1 MTTYFVMPGEMLS
14 GIVLDP
20 PDTELVAF
28 GGTAV
33 DTTIHGGIQDDAGAA
48 TGTTIYTGYQYV
60 EPGGVASNTMMY
72 GGAQFVFAGGTAI
85 ATTINGGA
93 QDDFGTAIGTI
104 INGGGVE
111 FVEAGAV
118 ASGTVNNGGTQYVN
132 DGGTARDTT
141 MNGGVQIVFAG
152 GTVIATTINGGAQD
166 DFGTAIGTIINAG
179 RFEFVEAG
187 GVASGTVINAGTQDV
202 FAGGSAANTA
212 IYGGLQLVEAGA
224 IASGTA
230 IHGGNQAVMAG
241 ATASGAI
248 ISGGFQ
254 DDFGSTIG
262 TTINSSGTEIVEAG
276 ASAAGTIINGGLQD
290 DIGAATSTTINGGMQ
305 RVEIG
310 ATATNTTVNG
320 GFQDDYGS
328 AIGTTINR
336 GGTEVIEQ
344 GGTATGT
351 VIAGGTQG
359 VSGTASNTTI
369 SAGLQRIEFRG
380 IATSTTINGGFQD
393 DYGSATGTTV
403 NAGAAQIVE
412 FGAIANNTVIN
423 GGLEYVNAGGIANGV
438 TFAGHTGTLQLRDPA
453 SLTGTISGWQRGDEI
468 DFLNGQ
474 VTSAAISGSTLQ
486 VTMSGGQSFSY
497 HLAGQESGTIVQLS
511 FGSQLRLV
519 AKAPPAVTESLVNDT
534 GISNTDRV
542 TSNPALAGSGDA
554 NATVHFT
561 IDGTPLAAT
570 VTADAFGNWR
580 YTPAGLADGTHT
592 IVTSETDA
600 AGQTGAA
607 SLTFILDIDTNVTP
621 TFVVAGGAPV
631 VGIANL
637 NAISFAVA
645 GLDDETGTTTFS
657 DGLHSVTVA
666 VSGNGTFTANLST
679 LNAPTITSTLTVGDV
694 AGNTFVAAGNL
705 LAIDSGPT
713 VGTGTATVGH
723 NQTIDLTRLV
733 NGLIIPGMAGDS
745 ETLLSVGAANGAA
758 SLSNGTIAY
767 TAATNG
773 SDTLSF
779 TVADQYGDTAT
790 GTVNVTIDPGPTAG
804 AASIMVA
811 AGVSIDLTAYLL
823 GLDRP
828 GMPGDTL
835 SLVGAG
841 TAGTRG
847 TVTLANGLLVYA
859 APAPGSDSF
868 SYTVTDQYG
877 DTASV
882 PVTISAVTTGNMGNV
897 NGTLVLG
904 NNSANVGFGRGTV
917 TVIAGNGNITINGGT
932 ADDTVI
938 VGNGNDTVT
947 LGGGNNTVTLG
958 SGTDSVTLGG
968 GNNTLYLGAGHDTV
982 GLGNGNNTLILTN
995 GTYDVSAGHGT
1006 NLFEFSGP
1014 QALLNLSFAGND
1026 ELVFRAT
1033 GFDLGAEN
1041 GLGTATP
1048 QPIAASL
1055 FSSLT
1060 DGTFATPDNRFAYA
1074 SATGKL
1080 YYDADGSSPGS
1091 TSVLVANLSNHPH
1104 LGAANLFFTS

>member
-28 GGTAV
+28 GGTAI

-72 GGAQFVFAGGTAI
+72 GGAEFVFAGGTA
-85 ATTINGGA
+85 
-93 QDDFGTAIGTI
+93 
-104 INGGGVE
+104 
-111 FVEAGAV
+111 
-118 ASGTVNNGGTQYVN
+118 
-132 DGGTARDTT
+132 
-141 MNGGVQIVFAG
+141 
-152 GTVIATTINGGAQD
+152 IATTINGGAQD

-187 GVASGTVINAGTQDV
+187 GVASGTVINAGTQDI

-248 ISGGFQ
+248 I
-254 DDFGSTIG
+254 I
-262 TTINSSGTEIVEAG
+262 
-276 ASAAGTIINGGLQD
+276 GGLQD
-290 DIGAATSTTINGGMQ
+290 DIGAASSTTINGGMQ
-305 RVEIG
+305 RVQIG

-359 VSGTASNTTI
+359 VFGTASNTTI

-380 IATSTTINGGFQD
+380 VATGTTINGGFQD
-393 DYGSATGTTV
+393 DFGTATGTTVNTGAAQVVEQGGTATGTVIAGGTQGVFGTASNTTISAGLQRIEFRGAATGTTINGGFQDDFSTATGTTV

-645 GLDDETGTTTFS
+645 GLDDETGTATFS

-713 VGTGTATVGH
+713 LGTGTATVGH
-723 NQTIDLTRLV
+723 NQTVDLTRLV

-767 TAATNG
+767 TAAANG

-790 GTVNVTIDPGPTAG
+790 GTVNVRIDPGPTAG
-804 AASIMVA
+804 AASIIVA

-823 GLDRP
+823 SLDRP

-841 TAGTRG
+841 TAGTR
-847 TVTLANGLLVYA
+847 
-859 APAPGSDSF
+859 
-868 SYTVTDQYG
+868 
-877 DTASV
+877 DT
-882 PVTISAVTTGNMGNV
+882 
-897 NGTLVLG
+897 
-904 NNSANVGFGRGTV
+904 
-917 TVIAGNGNITINGGT
+917 
-932 ADDTVI
+932 
-938 VGNGNDTVT
+938 
-947 LGGGNNTVTLG
+947 
-958 SGTDSVTLGG
+958 
-968 GNNTLYLGAGHDTV
+968 
-982 GLGNGNNTLILTN
+982 
-995 GTYDVSAGHGT
+995 
-1006 NLFEFSGP
+1006 
-1014 QALLNLSFAGND
+1014 
-1026 ELVFRAT
+1026 
-1033 GFDLGAEN
+1033 
-1041 GLGTATP
+1041 
-1048 QPIAASL
+1048 
-1055 FSSLT
+1055 
-1060 DGTFATPDNRFAYA
+1060 
-1074 SATGKL
+1074 
-1080 YYDADGSSPGS
+1080 
-1091 TSVLVANLSNHPH
+1091 
-1104 LGAANLFFTS
+1104 

>member
-104 INGGGVE
+104 IN
-111 FVEAGAV
+111 
-118 ASGTVNNGGTQYVN
+118 
-132 DGGTARDTT
+132 
-141 MNGGVQIVFAG
+141 
-152 GTVIATTINGGAQD
+152 
-166 DFGTAIGTIINAG
+166 AG

-187 GVASGTVINAGTQDV
+187 GVASGTVINAGTQDI

-276 ASAAGTIINGGLQD
+276 ASAAGTIINGGNQVVQSGGLATGTTITSGAQQNFGTASNTTINGGTQVVVSGASAAGTIINGGLQD
-290 DIGAATSTTINGGMQ
+290 DIGAASSTTINGGMQ
-305 RVEIG
+305 RVQIG

-359 VSGTASNTTI
+359 VFGTASNTTI

-380 IATSTTINGGFQD
+380 VAIGTTINGGFQD
-393 DYGSATGTTV
+393 DFSTATGTTV

-497 HLAGQESGTIVQLS
+497 HLAAQESGTIVQLS

-621 TFVVAGGAPV
+621 SFVVAGGAPV

-645 GLDDETGTTTFS
+645 GLDDETGTATFS

-713 VGTGTATVGH
+713 VGTGAATVGH
-723 NQTIDLTRLV
+723 NQTVDLTRLV

-767 TAATNG
+767 TAAANG

-1006 NLFEFSGP
+1006 DLFEFTGS
-1014 QALLNLSFAGND
+1014 QALLNLSFASND
-1026 ELVFRAT
+1026 ELVFRAS
-1033 GFDLGAEN
+1033 GFDLGVDNE
-1041 GLGTATP
+1041 LGTATP

-1055 FSSLT
+1055 FSPHT
-1060 DGTFATPDNRFAYA
+1060 DGTFATPDNRFAYDAA
-1074 SATGKL
+1074 SGRL
-1080 YYDADGSSPGS
+1080 YYDAKGSAPGSSS
-1091 TSVLVANLSNHPH
+1091 ALIANLTNHPH

>member
-28 GGTAV
+28 GGAAV

-60 EPGGVASNTMMY
+60 DPGGA
-72 GGAQFVFAGGTAI
+72 
-85 ATTINGGA
+85 
-93 QDDFGTAIGTI
+93 
-104 INGGGVE
+104 
-111 FVEAGAV
+111 
-118 ASGTVNNGGTQYVN
+118 
-132 DGGTARDTT
+132 ARNTT

-152 GTVIATTINGGAQD
+152 GTVIATTINGGAQE

-187 GVASGTVINAGTQDV
+187 GVASGTVINAGTQDI

-241 ATASGAI
+241 ATASG
-248 ISGGFQ
+248 
-254 DDFGSTIG
+254 
-262 TTINSSGTEIVEAG
+262 
-276 ASAAGTIINGGLQD
+276 TIINGGLQD
-290 DIGAATSTTINGGMQ
+290 DIGAASSTTINGGMQ
-305 RVEIG
+305 RVQIG

-359 VSGTASNTTI
+359 VFGTASNTTI

-380 IATSTTINGGFQD
+380 VAIGTTINGGFQD
-393 DYGSATGTTV
+393 DFSTATGTTV

-580 YTPAGLADGTHT
+580 YTPTGLADGTHT

-645 GLDDETGTTTFS
+645 GLDDETGTATFS
-657 DGLHSVTVA
+657 DGLRSATVA

-679 LNAPTITSTLTVGDV
+679 LNAATITSTLTVGDV

-723 NQTIDLTRLV
+723 NQTVDLTRLV

-767 TAATNG
+767 TAAANG

-790 GTVNVTIDPGPTAG
+790 GTVNVRIDPGPTAG
-804 AASIMVA
+804 AASIIVA

-823 GLDRP
+823 SLDRP

-841 TAGTRG
+841 TAGTR
-847 TVTLANGLLVYA
+847 
-859 APAPGSDSF
+859 
-868 SYTVTDQYG
+868 
-877 DTASV
+877 DT
-882 PVTISAVTTGNMGNV
+882 
-897 NGTLVLG
+897 
-904 NNSANVGFGRGTV
+904 
-917 TVIAGNGNITINGGT
+917 
-932 ADDTVI
+932 
-938 VGNGNDTVT
+938 
-947 LGGGNNTVTLG
+947 
-958 SGTDSVTLGG
+958 
-968 GNNTLYLGAGHDTV
+968 
-982 GLGNGNNTLILTN
+982 
-995 GTYDVSAGHGT
+995 
-1006 NLFEFSGP
+1006 
-1014 QALLNLSFAGND
+1014 
-1026 ELVFRAT
+1026 
-1033 GFDLGAEN
+1033 
-1041 GLGTATP
+1041 
-1048 QPIAASL
+1048 
-1055 FSSLT
+1055 
-1060 DGTFATPDNRFAYA
+1060 
-1074 SATGKL
+1074 
-1080 YYDADGSSPGS
+1080 
-1091 TSVLVANLSNHPH
+1091 
-1104 LGAANLFFTS
+1104 

>member
-1 MTTYFVMPGEMLS
+1 MTTYFVMPGEMLN

-28 GGTAV
+28 GG
-33 DTTIHGGIQDDAGAA
+33 AA
-48 TGTTIYTGYQYV
+48 AGTTIYTGYQYV

-141 MNGGVQIVFAG
+141 MNGGVQIVFTG

-187 GVASGTVINAGTQDV
+187 GVASGTVINAGMQDI

-212 IYGGLQLVEAGA
+212 ICGGLQLVEAGA

-276 ASAAGTIINGGLQD
+276 ASAAGTIINGGNQVVQSGGLATGTT
-290 DIGAATSTTINGGMQ
+290 ITSGAQQNFGTASNTTINGGTQ
-305 RVEIG
+305 VVVSG
-310 ATATNTTVNG
+310 ASAAGTIING
-320 GFQDDYGS
+320 GLQDDYGS

-359 VSGTASNTTI
+359 VFGTASNTTI
-369 SAGLQRIEFRG
+369 STGLQRIEFRG
-380 IATSTTINGGFQD
+380 V
-393 DYGSATGTTV
+393 ATGTTV

-534 GISNTDRV
+534 GISTTDRV

-607 SLTFILDIDTNVTP
+607 WLTFILDIDTNVTP
-621 TFVVAGGAPV
+621 SFVVASGAPV

-645 GLDDETGTTTFS
+645 GLDDETGTATFS
-657 DGLHSVTVA
+657 DGLRSATVA

-679 LNAPTITSTLTVGDV
+679 LNAATITSTLTVGDV

-723 NQTIDLTRLV
+723 NQTVDLTRLV

-767 TAATNG
+767 TAAANG

-790 GTVNVTIDPGPTAG
+790 GTVNVRIDPGPTAG
-804 AASIMVA
+804 AASIIVA

-823 GLDRP
+823 SLDRP

-882 PVTISAVTTGNMGNV
+882 PVTISTVTTGTMGNV
-897 NGTLVLG
+897 NGALVLG
-904 NNSANVGFGRGTV
+904 NNS
-917 TVIAGNGNITINGGT
+917 
-932 ADDTVI
+932 
-938 VGNGNDTVT
+938 
-947 LGGGNNTVTLG
+947 
-958 SGTDSVTLGG
+958 
-968 GNNTLYLGAGHDTV
+968 
-982 GLGNGNNTLILTN
+982 
-995 GTYDVSAGHGT
+995 
-1006 NLFEFSGP
+1006 E
-1014 QALLNLSFAGND
+1014 
-1026 ELVFRAT
+1026 
-1033 GFDLGAEN
+1033 
-1041 GLGTATP
+1041 
-1048 QPIAASL
+1048 
-1055 FSSLT
+1055 
-1060 DGTFATPDNRFAYA
+1060 
-1074 SATGKL
+1074 K
-1080 YYDADGSSPGS
+1080 
-1091 TSVLVANLSNHPH
+1091 
-1104 LGAANLFFTS
+1104 